1 MRVIADGDLA
11 ELLTTGNNRK
21 YKVIARTPA
30 AMNGLKRAVE
40 ILLSVSCVE
49 ELSSFSFLHYERL
62 KYEMKGL
69 SSIRLSNRFVYRL
82 IFKEELDKITLKLIE
97 IDDTHYGNKK

>member
-11 ELLTTGNNRK
+11 ELLTTGNSRK
-21 YKVIARTPA
+21 YRVIARTPA

-49 ELSSFSFLHYERL
+49 ELSCFSFLHYEGL
-62 KYEMKGL
+62 KYEMNGL

-82 IFKEELDKITLKLIE
+82 IFKEEPDRITLKLIE

>member
-21 YKVIARTPA
+21 YRDIARTPVL
-30 AMNGLKRAVE
+30 MNGLKRAVE

-49 ELSSFSFLHYERL
+49 ELSDFSFLHYERL
-62 KYEMKGL
+62 KYENAWL
-69 SSIRLSNRFVYRL
+69 F
-82 IFKEELDKITLKLIE
+82 LDKVVQSIHSSADL
-97 IDDTHYGNKK
+97 YGRAGQDYVETD

>member
-30 AMNGLKRAVE
+30 VMNGLKRAVE

-62 KYEMKGL
+62 KYEMNGL

-82 IFKEELDKITLKLIE
+82 IFKEEPDKITLKLIE

>member
-21 YKVIARTPA
+21 YRDIARTPVL
-30 AMNGLKRAVE
+30 MNGLKRAVE

-49 ELSSFSFLHYERL
+49 ELFDFSFLHYERL
-62 KYEMKGL
+62 KYEMHGF
-69 SSIRLSNRFVYRL
+69 SSIRLSNRFIHRL
-82 IFKEELDKITLKLIE
+82 IFTEEQDKITLKLIE
-97 IDDTHYGNKK
+97 IDDTHYGNRK